1 MPSRPDRPTA
11 FVERT
16 ALAWERSAFAYA
28 SLAGLAL
35 GAAAHDRAPWL
46 LGVAAALIAVAA
58 LVWRHAHTQR
68 RIGEARPIALVAGAT
83 ALTGVAAAVAALV
96 AQ

>member
-1 MPSRPDRPTA
+1 MPSPRDRPTA

-46 LGVAAALIAVAA
+46 LAVSAGLMVAAV
-58 LVWRHAHTQR
+58 LVWRHAHAQR
-68 RIGEARPIALVAGAT
+68 RIGAARPIALVAAAT
-83 ALTGVAAAVAALV
+83 ALTGVAAVVAALV
-96 AQ
+96 PQ